1 MDLKFEHQLDDIA
14 IRIGIVT
21 VRNIDINIYP
31 DGFQTELEK
40 EVQSVQDGLDPKRE
54 TFRQAG
60 REMLRNGSYKP
71 TGRSKP
77 SSEYL
82 LREATKD
89 NFPGI
94 NPIVDINNLISLRY
108 MVPIS
113 LWDLDR
119 APSSHVIFR
128 LGEEGESF
136 EFNSAGQH
144 IDLKDLITGFAVDGD
159 QQHPMINP
167 VKDALATKT
176 ADDTVNVGAAV
187 YYPINAGSDGHL
199 QKLLDEFGEWLSKVG
214 SNATTTSCIV

>member
-1 MDLKFEHQLDDIA
+1 MDLKIEHQLDEIE

-21 VRNIDINIYP
+21 VSNIDISVYP
-31 DGFQTELEK
+31 DGLQTAIEQEIA
-40 EVQSVQDGLDPKRE
+40 SVRDGLDPKRE

-89 NFPGI
+89 NFPQI

-113 LWDLDR
+113 LWDPDR
-119 APSSHVIFR
+119 SSSSHVLFR

-136 EFNSAGQH
+136 EFNTSGQH
-144 IDLKDLITGFAVDGD
+144 IDLKDLITGFAVDGER
-159 QQHPMINP
+159 QQPMINP

-176 ADDTVNVGAAV
+176 ADDSRNVGAAV
-187 YYPINAGSDGHL
+187 YYPINAGSTDHL
-199 QKLLDEFGEWLSKVG
+199 QNLLDDFAAWLGLVG
-214 SNATTTSCIV
+214 SDAETSTRMV